1 MTTLPKYDPAFMRG
15 LIAGTCVSMAGSAA
29 HWLTFGGWGRD
40 AAPGQVAVTI
50 VIAVVAA
57 VAGFGLVLSHS
68 ATEPRTQEPRNPE
81 PNMNTNREERTWK
94 SERPVHLKF
103 LFLTG

>member
-68 ATEPRTQEPRNPE
+68 ATEP
-81 PNMNTNREERTWK
+81 
-94 SERPVHLKF
+94 
-103 LFLTG
+103 